1 MRHGI
6 YGILLLVIGI
16 ATSEILDGDVTFTVV
31 AFLLGI
37 LEILWDLCTTNYDRK
52 NSTFYNRKE

>member
-1 MRHGI
+1 MSHGI

-31 AFLLGI
+31 AFLLGA

-52 NSTFYNRKE
+52 NSTSYSRKE